1 MTDEEL
7 IEAAIAIAA
16 EAHKGQV
23 DKAGRPYILH
33 PLRVME
39 QMRSDDEKIVAV
51 LHDVVEDSAWTL
63 SALQNAGFPSHIVS
77 ALDALTKRDG
87 ENYQDFIERVNC
99 SPLAKAVK
107 MADLRDNMNIARL
120 PLPLT
125 SKDHERLAKYAR
137 ALRYL
142 EGIAQATHQAALE
155 KQP

>member
-7 IEAAIAIAA
+7 IEAAIAIAV

-23 DKAGRPYILH
+23 DKARRPYILH

-51 LHDVVEDSAWTL
+51 LHDVVEDSAWTP
-63 SALQNAGFPSHIVS
+63 SALQNAGFPPHIVS

-99 SPLAKAVK
+99 SSLARAVK

-125 SKDHERLAKYAR
+125 SKDHERLAKYER

-142 EGIAQATHQAALE
+142 KGIAQAIHRTALE
-155 KQP
+155 KKP

>member
-7 IEAAIAIAA
+7 IEAATAIAV

-99 SPLAKAVK
+99 SSLAKAVK

-125 SKDHERLAKYAR
+125 SKDHERLAKYER

-142 EGIAQATHQAALE
+142 EGIAQATHQTALE